1 MNENALAVSNKLHVT
16 IPKSATKYLISES
29 QPCMILVVF
38 SLIKIF
44 LRVYWQFSSSSLIKS
59 LSI

>member
-29 QPCMILVVF
+29 QPCMILVVL
-38 SLIKIF
+38 SLMKIF
-44 LRVYWQFSSSSLIKS
+44 LSVY
-59 LSI
+59 